1 MKEAGESSRAA
12 QGQMNEEQPKK
23 LRDLLKSEASPDIP
37 DNVRIRVGKT
47 IAGAAFKP
55 SKPFW

>member
-1 MKEAGESSRAA
+1 MKEAGESHKAT
-12 QGQMNEEQPKK
+12 QGRMEEEEAKK
-23 LRDLLKSEASPDIP
+23 LRDLLKSEAIADLPDS
-37 DNVRIRVGKT
+37 VRIRVGKT